1 MDVPMSD
8 ATMTRPRE
16 LTAGVGV
23 LGAPDVTEV
32 DMVGDGTPAGP
43 HHEHVS
49 RNTKSSALR
58 GGARRVK
65 VW

>member
-1 MDVPMSD
+1 MSD

-23 LGAPDVTEV
+23 LGAPDVTEEVMV
-32 DMVGDGTPAGP
+32 DDRRTGVP
-43 HHEHVS
+43 HHEQLS
-49 RNTKSSALR
+49 QDMNSAPLR
-58 GGARRVK
+58 AGARRVK